1 MTAVPQQLLH
11 RSKFLLCKLIGAI
24 ADADNPIV
32 LVMDDLQWADATSL
46 SVFETIVTDPGKFY
60 THVPARCVLQWLTS
74 VGKLSTSNSVMARQG
89 YLCIFLY
96 TIARAHLHHM
106 YPLFINL

>member
-1 MTAVPQQLLH
+1 MCIPICSDLVQSIPNLGKLVPNEYNSNYIMALPQQFLQ

-46 SVFETIVTDPGKFY
+46 SVIETIATDPGECY
-60 THVPARCVLQWLTS
+60 APVPA
-74 VGKLSTSNSVMARQG
+74 
-89 YLCIFLY
+89 
-96 TIARAHLHHM
+96 
-106 YPLFINL
+106 